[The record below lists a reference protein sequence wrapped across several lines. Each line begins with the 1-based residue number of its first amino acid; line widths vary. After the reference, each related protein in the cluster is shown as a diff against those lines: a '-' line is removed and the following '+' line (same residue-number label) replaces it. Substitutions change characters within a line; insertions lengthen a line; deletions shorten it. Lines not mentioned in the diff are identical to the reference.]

1 MKEERQDN
9 DNRRQKKTGQHER
22 EEIRQKISFQCGG
35 AWPFSVD
42 GVFCLVKP
50 VNARVFSKQCQVRFV
65 FDFFQCSLA
74 GQQFFN
80 ICELSIVYSYSFKFF
95 IFWFCSLVSKF
106 SELFS
111 YASTVLPGIN
121 STYVFCGRVFSE
133 LNRIDG

>member
-1 MKEERQDN
+1 MECFVLLNPSTPESLANSVKYDSSL
-9 DNRRQKKTGQHER
+9 
-22 EEIRQKISFQCGG
+22 ISFSAPWQ
-35 AWPFSVD
+35 
-42 GVFCLVKP
+42 
-50 VNARVFSKQCQVRFV
+50 
-65 FDFFQCSLA
+65 

-111 YASTVLPGIN
+111 YASSVLPGIN